1 MTENH
6 ALVIPIMI
14 CAILANA
21 VSKLVYPHGVYH
33 TLSRNYMPVPA
44 PEAVRAPGP

>member
-33 TLSRNYMPVPA
+33 TLSRNYMPVPEGGA
-44 PEAVRAPGP
+44 ARAMGH